1 MNKLQAYRRVIT
13 NAMVMTWKHN
23 MIDGFIIFTVLIQ
36 PMLVALLA
44 LWMLRGKGEEY
55 IIYVIVGSGMTG
67 LWSSLLFISGNS
79 INMERW
85 FGTLETLT
93 GIPTP
98 LQIITFGK
106 VLANVLQ
113 SMVSMIGTY
122 ALVSFIFGYPLAVAM
137 PFHFAVSLLLVI
149 VSFIAFGLVL
159 APLFILNPQIQQLQN
174 GFEFPVY
181 ILSGFLFPILMLP
194 AWTIPFSYAL
204 PTYWAARALHAAGQ
218 GAEGTAYIHLA
229 WLVMAGLTAVY
240 LLGSSREFRFMIRK
254 AKRDA
259 TLDTR

>member
-1 MNKLQAYRRVIT
+1 MNKFRAYRRVIT

-23 MIDGFIIFTVLIQ
+23 LIDGFIIFTILIQ
-36 PMLVALLA
+36 PMLIAILA

-55 IIYVIVGSGMTG
+55 VIYVVIGSGMTG

-106 VLANVLQ
+106 VLANVMQ
-113 SMVSMIGTY
+113 SIISMIGTY
-122 ALVSFIFGYPLAVAM
+122 TLVSFIFGCPLHIAM

-149 VSFIAFGLVL
+149 VAFIAFGLVL
-159 APLFILNPQIQQLQN
+159 SPLFILNPQIQQLQN
-174 GFEFPVY
+174 GFEFPIY
-181 ILSGFLFPILMLP
+181 ILSGFLFPILLLP
-194 AWTIPFSYAL
+194 AWTTPLSYIL
-204 PTYWAARALHAAGQ
+204 PTYWAARALHASGRGSEGAG
-218 GAEGTAYIHLA
+218 YIHIA
-229 WLVMAGLTAVY
+229 WLILAGLTALYILV
-240 LLGSSREFRFMIRK
+240 SSKEFRFMILK

>member
-1 MNKLQAYRRVIT
+1 MRKVKAYRRVIT
-13 NAMVMTWKHN
+13 SAMIMTWKHN

-36 PMLVALLA
+36 PMLVAILA
-44 LWMLRGKGEEY
+44 LWMLRGKGSEY
-55 IIYVIVGSGMTG
+55 IIYVVIGSGMTG

-98 LQIITFGK
+98 LEIITFGK
-106 VLANVLQ
+106 VLANVIQ
-113 SMVSMIGTY
+113 SIISMIATY
-122 ALVSFIFGYPLAVAM
+122 TLASFIFGYPLSVAM
-137 PFHFAVSLLLVI
+137 PLYFILSLLLVM
-149 VSFIAFGLVL
+149 VAFIAFGLVL

-174 GFEFPVY
+174 GLEFPVY
-181 ILSGFLFPILMLP
+181 ILSGFLFPILLLP
-194 AWTIPFSYAL
+194 SWTTPISYVL
-204 PTYWAARALHAAGQ
+204 PTYWAARALHAAGKGDQ
-218 GAEGTAYIHLA
+218 SLGYIHLA
-229 WLVMAGLTAVY
+229 WLILVGLTIVY
-240 LLGSSREFRFMIRK
+240 LLASSREFRFMILK